1 MGDIKAFFQISKTTK
16 EGAVASRA
24 LPFVCRLFSNS
35 CYILL
40 NKHLSLR
47 YTKSSA
53 WPQLEHFTPTPQAIR
68 PPASSLPR
76 QLKTVATSFG
86 LCTELKAY
94 SKMLFY
100 HTPSGLTQ
108 MSSSTFFKTC
118 NVSSFF
124 FLSLYWT
131 QEILWICLASRSWIP
146 RWSFHDKQASI
157 LRHWQSW
164 FAVQVWH
171 HTWYLGQCW
180 SQFLLCL

>member
-124 FLSLYWT
+124 FSLPILDTRNIMNLS
-131 QEILWICLASRSWIP
+131 
-146 RWSFHDKQASI
+146 SF
-157 LRHWQSW
+157 
-164 FAVQVWH
+164 
-171 HTWYLGQCW
+171 T
-180 SQFLLCL
+180 LLDTEMELP